1 MVERGEVLWSPRD
14 PAPALSGFRAH
25 LQRQHGVSFGSYGEL
40 WAWSVANLASFWA
53 AVWDHFEVIGTRTER
68 VLEGDL
74 PAARWFGDASVNYA
88 QNALARADPGAAVT
102 ALSQDRD
109 PVRLDRQAL
118 IDLVGGVRTGL
129 VRLGVGRGDRVA
141 GYLPNGVEALG
152 CFLASASLGAVW
164 SSCAPEF
171 GTRAVLDRFGQ
182 IRPRVLV
189 AVDGYTY
196 GDRRID
202 RTREVAEL
210 AGGLP
215 GVETVVVPR
224 MRERP
229 TLAGA
234 TSWEELVAH
243 PGPLD
248 FELVPFDHPLY
259 ILYSSGT
266 TGPPKAIVHGHG
278 GILLEHLKALC
289 LHADIRPGD
298 RFFWFSTTGWM
309 MWNFLVSGLLA
320 GATVLAFD
328 GSPTYPG
335 PTALWEMAASERLTY
350 FGTSATF
357 ITACRRAGLRPGS
370 DCDLTALRTV
380 GSTGAPLP
388 AAGYRWVYEAVKSDV
403 VLSSISGGTDVC
415 TAFVGGS
422 PELPVRAG
430 EISCRY
436 LGAAVEAFD
445 SDGLPV
451 VGRQGELVVTA
462 PMPSMPVGLWG
473 DADGSRYRDTYFGT
487 YPGVWRHGDW
497 VTIFEDGACVI
508 TGRSDATLNRAGVRI
523 GTAELYAVVE
533 SVPGV
538 ADSLVIHLEDPEG
551 GPGRL
556 MLFVVTDA
564 GHPFDEALAGRI
576 REALRSELSPRH
588 VPDSIQAVPEIPKTL
603 SGKKL
608 EVPVKRILSGEPASA
623 VLEPG
628 ALANPEALQ
637 VFLNGPGTD
646 GLDTLGR

>member
-1 MVERGEVLWSPRD
+1 VIERGEVLWSPRET
-14 PAPALSGFRAH
+14 PPALAGFRTH
-25 LQRQHGVSFGSYGEL
+25 LTRHLGVSFDSYEAT
-40 WAWSVANLASFWA
+40 WSWSVTHLEQFWA
-53 AVWDHFEVIGTRTER
+53 AVWDYFEVVGTRTER
-68 VLEGDL
+68 VLEGGL
-74 PAARWFGDASVNYA
+74 PEARWFGGARVNYA
-88 QNALARADPGAAVT
+88 ENALARAHPERTLV

-109 PVRLDRQAL
+109 PVRLDREAL
-118 IDLVGGVRTGL
+118 IDLVGRVRAGL
-129 VRLGVGRGDRVA
+129 VRLGVRKGDRVA
-141 GYLPNGVEALG
+141 GYLPNGVEALA

-196 GDRRID
+196 GDRLID
-202 RTREVAEL
+202 RSGEVAQL
-210 AGGLP
+210 AEGLP
-215 GVETVVVPR
+215 GVQTVVVPR
-224 MRERP
+224 LTDRP
-229 TLAGA
+229 GLGGI
-234 TSWEELVAH
+234 TSWEELVAE
-243 PGPLD
+243 PGPVA
-248 FELVPFDHPLY
+248 FEPVAFDHPLY

-289 LHADIRPGD
+289 LHGDLRPGD

-309 MWNFLVSGLLA
+309 MWNFLVSGLLT
-320 GATVLAFD
+320 GATVIAFD
-328 GSPTYPG
+328 GNPVHPG
-335 PTALWEMAASERLTY
+335 PSALWSLAESERVTY

-357 ITACRRAGLRPGS
+357 ISSCRRAGLRPGS
-370 DCDLTALRTV
+370 EFDLSPLRTV

-388 AAGYRWVYEAVKSDV
+388 AGGYRWVYEAVKRDV
-403 VLSSISGGTDVC
+403 LLSSISGGTDVC

-422 PELPVRAG
+422 GEVPVRAG

-445 SDGLPV
+445 GDGRPV

-473 DADGSRYRDTYFGT
+473 DADGSRYRQTYFGD

-497 VTIFEDGACVI
+497 VTVFEDGACVI
-508 TGRSDATLNRAGVRI
+508 TGRSDATLNRAGVRL

-533 SVPGV
+533 AVPGV
-538 ADSLVIHLEDPEG
+538 ADSLVVHLEDPDG

-556 MLFVVTDA
+556 LLFVVTDA
-564 GHPFDEALAGRI
+564 GHPLDEDMVGRI
-576 REALRSELSPRH
+576 KQALRSELSPRH
-588 VPDSIQAVPEIPKTL
+588 VPDSIQEVSEIPKTL

-608 EVPVKRILSGEPASA
+608 EIPVKRILSGEPVGA
-623 VLEPG
+623 VVEPG
-628 ALANPEALQ
+628 ALANPEALRP
-637 VFLNGPGTD
+637 FLTGPGTA

>member
-1 MVERGEVLWSPRD
+1 VLWSPREMP
-14 PAPALSGFRAH
+14 PAMAGFRSH
-25 LQRQHGVSFGSYGEL
+25 LQRQHGVSFESYEAL
-40 WAWSVANLASFWA
+40 LTWSVTNLAPFWA
-53 AVWDHFEVIGTRTER
+53 AVWDYFEVIGTRTER
-68 VLEGDL
+68 VLEGGL
-74 PAARWFGDASVNYA
+74 PGARWFGGATLNYA
-88 QNALARADPGAAVT
+88 QNALARAHSGEAVV
-102 ALSQDRD
+102 ALSQDHH
-109 PVRLDRQAL
+109 PIRLDRDAL
-118 IDLVGGVRTGL
+118 IDRVGRVRAGL
-129 VRLGVGRGDRVA
+129 VRLGVRKGDRVA
-141 GYLPNGVEALG
+141 GYLPNGLEALV

-182 IRPRVLV
+182 IRPRALV

-196 GDRRID
+196 GDRQID
-202 RTREVAEL
+202 RTREIAEL

-224 MRERP
+224 MGDRP
-229 TLAGA
+229 GLAGA
-234 TSWEELVAH
+234 TSWEELVAD

-248 FELVPFDHPLY
+248 FEPVGFDHPLY

-289 LHADIRPGD
+289 LHGDIRSGD

-320 GATVLAFD
+320 GATVIAFD
-328 GSPTYPG
+328 GNPTYPAAS
-335 PTALWEMAASERLTY
+335 ALWSMASAERVTY

-357 ITACRRAGLRPGS
+357 ITACRRADLRPGS
-370 DCDLTALRTV
+370 EFDLAPLRTV

-388 AAGYRWVYEAVKSDV
+388 AAGYRWVYQEVKSDV

-422 PELPVRAG
+422 GDVPVRAG

-445 SDGLPV
+445 ADGRPL

-473 DADGSRYRDTYFGT
+473 DLDGSRYRQTYFAD

-497 VTIFEDGACVI
+497 VTVFEDGACLI

-533 SVPGV
+533 SVTGV
-538 ADSLVIHLEDPEG
+538 ADSLVIHLEDPDG

-556 MLFVVTDA
+556 MLFVVTDPE
-564 GHPFDEALAGRI
+564 HPLDGAMAGRI
-576 REALRSELSPRH
+576 KEALRSELSPRH
-588 VPDSIQAVPEIPKTL
+588 VPDSIQAVAEIPKTL

-608 EVPVKRILSGEPASA
+608 EIPVKRILSGEPVAE
-623 VLEPG
+623 VLDPG
-628 ALANPEALQ
+628 ALANPGALRP
-637 VFLNGPGTD
+637 FLTGPMAD